1 MEYKGLMSGFYKAT
15 EWIMRISGSNLLW
28 LLCSSPFLFFVL
40 TGLLSPDIE
49 MWIQIAWI
57 LAILAPFTLFPAT
70 SALFSVTRKW
80 VMGDTDV
87 SVIKVYF
94 KGYKENYKQSMIGGI
109 FYTLLIIIMI
119 VDYNVYMKQFA
130 NMQIIGII
138 MLIFL
143 ILLSLSLFNFFSLV
157 AHYHLK
163 TTLLIKNAILLTIL
177 RPFRVL
183 STVLCVV
190 ALGFITAQFTWL
202 ILFGFGTLTAFVAFY
217 NFNISYNKLQEKVEK
232 MRQNE
237 EGTKE
242 GEEESEPGD
251 DEGKH
256 EDGEDSPRELP
267 EGSEDRA
274 GAVNEDG
281 DGKDKENTKF

>member
-1 MEYKGLMSGFYKAT
+1 MSGFYKVT

-28 LLCSSPFLFFVL
+28 ILCASPFLFFVL
-40 TGLLSPDIE
+40 TGLLSTDID

-70 SALFSVTRKW
+70 AALFSVTRKW
-80 VMGDTDV
+80 VMGESDV
-87 SVIKVYF
+87 SVIKTYF
-94 KGYKENYKQSMIGGI
+94 KGYKENYKQSMLGGI
-109 FYTLLIIIMI
+109 FYTLLFIIMI

-143 ILLSLSLFNFFSLV
+143 ILLSVSLFNFFSLV
-157 AHYHLK
+157 SHYHLK
-163 TTLLIKNAILLTIL
+163 TSHLIKNAVLLTIL

-190 ALGFITAQFTWL
+190 ALGFITMRFTWL

-217 NFNISYNKLQEKVEK
+217 NFYISYNKLQEKVEK
-232 MRQNE
+232 MRQAE
-237 EGTKE
+237 EELEAERNADEAESDEAAGELPDGSETVHGGSDAGGAAD
-242 GEEESEPGD
+242 GEE
-251 DEGKH
+251 K
-256 EDGEDSPRELP
+256 DS
-267 EGSEDRA
+267 
-274 GAVNEDG
+274 N
-281 DGKDKENTKF
+281 KK

>member
-1 MEYKGLMSGFYKAT
+1 
-15 EWIMRISGSNLLW
+15 MRISGSNLLW

-70 SALFSVTRKW
+70 AALFSVTRKW

-109 FYTLLIIIMI
+109 FYTLLIIVMI

-143 ILLSLSLFNFFSLV
+143 ILLSVSLFNFFSLV
-157 AHYHLK
+157 SHYHLK

-183 STVLCVV
+183 STVLCVI
-190 ALGFITAQFTWL
+190 ALGFITMRFTWL

-217 NFNISYNKLQEKVEK
+217 NFNVSYNKLQEKVEK
-232 MRQNE
+232 MRQ
-237 EGTKE
+237 KE
-242 GEEESEPGD
+242 A
-251 DEGKH
+251 GK
-256 EDGEDSPRELP
+256 EDGQEDSDGEDGAEEKLDSREDSLAGLP
-267 EGSEDRA
+267 DGNDSNERA
-274 GAVNEDG
+274 VHEEEA
-281 DGKDKENTKF
+281 GKDKENNKS

>member
-1 MEYKGLMSGFYKAT
+1 MEYKGLMSGFYKVT

-40 TGLLSPDIE
+40 TGLLTPDIE

-70 SALFSVTRKW
+70 AALFSVTRKW

-87 SVIKVYF
+87 SVVKVYF

-119 VDYNVYMKQFA
+119 VDYNVYMKQFT

-143 ILLSLSLFNFFSLV
+143 ILLSVSLFNFFSLV

-183 STVLCVV
+183 STVLCVI
-190 ALGFITAQFTWL
+190 ALGFITMQFTWL

-232 MRQNE
+232 MRQKE
-237 EGTKE
+237 EGAK
-242 GEEESEPGD
+242 
-251 DEGKH
+251 
-256 EDGEDSPRELP
+256 
-267 EGSEDRA
+267 GSEENSDSDEQNGENREDHGEPAERDGQEAGLPDRS
-274 GAVNEDG
+274 D
-281 DGKDKENTKF
+281 KDNSRSQS